1 MTRLDPAQL
10 YFKEI
15 KNIPVFTKEQ
25 MNALWKKSKS
35 GDKKARKRLVE
46 SNLKL
51 VVPMTRKYLKRGIDF
66 LDLVEEGNIG
76 LMRAVEKF
84 NPHRK
89 ISFSTYANYWI
100 EQALRRAVED
110 KSRTIRIPAHM
121 WDNIH
126 HFLKK
131 REKIITDEG
140 REPSI
145 GELCRTLKMS
155 KKQVNNVLNAASLA
169 RATSSLDAP
178 VDSEGE
184 IMMKDVLP
192 DKKSP
197 SPESV
202 TEIVRENSGIDD
214 ALKYLDPRAKRII
227 ELRFGIGGK
236 QPESLGIISD
246 QLKISRERVR
256 QIEESAL
263 KRLKYLFLK
272 MKMLDKDQ
280 AEQLTLDSRGKADRR
295 QLLDRRHGAPDMRRR
310 KMERRK
316 GDRRSGKDRRRG

>member
-1 MTRLDPAQL
+1 MTRMDPAQL

-15 KNIPVFTKEQ
+15 KNIPAFTREQ
-25 MNALWKKSKS
+25 LDVLWKKSMA

-46 SNLKL
+46 SNLRL
-51 VVPMTRKYLKRGIDF
+51 VLPLTRRYLRRGIDF

-84 NPHRK
+84 NPRKK

-100 EQALRRAVED
+100 EQAIRRAIED

-131 REKIITDEG
+131 REKIVSDHG
-140 REPSI
+140 REPSVQ
-145 GELCRTLKMS
+145 ELCRGLKMS
-155 KKQVNNVLNAASLA
+155 KQQVNNVLNAASLA
-169 RATSSLDAP
+169 RSTSSLDAP

-184 IMMKDVLP
+184 IMMKDVIP

-202 TEIVRENSGIDD
+202 TEILRESSGIGD
-214 ALKYLDPRAKRII
+214 ALKYLDPRAKLII

-280 AEQLTLDSRGKADRR
+280 AEQITLDSRGKRDRR
-295 QLLDRRHGAPDMRRR
+295 QHADRRHGAPDMRRR
-310 KMERRK
+310 KIERRK
-316 GDRRSGKDRRRG
+316 GDRRNGKDRRHG